1 MNLELTVEMLLMDE
15 SFIDYCLNENSVHQ
29 NKWATIAA
37 ADPANKS
44 VMEEARNWLH
54 ALQPSLSPAEINL
67 EIEKVKGAIQPVR
80 QADSPAEI
88 PEQPVI
94 RRIRPAKVF
103 WRAAAALALLI
114 SLPLA
119 YYLLR
124 PAAKTEM
131 NFPATFAETG
141 MGERKKISLP
151 DGTTAIL
158 KSNSRILLDEQFNET
173 ERHIQL
179 EGQAYFEVFPDAS
192 KPLTVHSGDFAT
204 TALGTAFF
212 IDGNNLDTAYTVQL
226 LEGKILVQS
235 STEKQQLLKPGFEMN
250 WKKEKASF
258 ALKTFDS
265 QPLNDWIQG
274 NLEFS
279 HHSAA
284 DVFQQ
289 LETWYGVS
297 IIDQRHQKGNIMITG
312 SYSDLPLPDIL
323 KAICFTLNSRF
334 RIEQHS
340 IIIE

>member
-235 STEKQQLLKPGFEMN
+235 STEKQQLLKPGFEL
-250 WKKEKASF
+250 EK
-258 ALKTFDS
+258 
-265 QPLNDWIQG
+265 
-274 NLEFS
+274 
-279 HHSAA
+279 
-284 DVFQQ
+284 
-289 LETWYGVS
+289 
-297 IIDQRHQKGNIMITG
+297 RKGFIRFENI
-312 SYSDLPLPDIL
+312 
-323 KAICFTLNSRF
+323 
-334 RIEQHS
+334 
-340 IIIE
+340 